1 MNNGID
7 LYNKID
13 ELADK
18 IDNVLSEYGLQIG
31 TLYGQFKNPVELTIH
46 VEEVEGEEE

>member
-1 MNNGID
+1 MSNGID
-7 LYNKID
+7 LYNKLD

-31 TLYGQFKNPVELTIH
+31 AIYGQYKNPVELKIY
-46 VEEVEGEEE
+46 VEERDEEE

>member
-1 MNNGID
+1 MSNGID

-18 IDNVLSEYGLQIG
+18 IDNVLSEYGLQIR
-31 TLYGQFKNPVELTIH
+31 TLCGQFKNPVELTITI
-46 VEEVEGEEE
+46 EEGEEK